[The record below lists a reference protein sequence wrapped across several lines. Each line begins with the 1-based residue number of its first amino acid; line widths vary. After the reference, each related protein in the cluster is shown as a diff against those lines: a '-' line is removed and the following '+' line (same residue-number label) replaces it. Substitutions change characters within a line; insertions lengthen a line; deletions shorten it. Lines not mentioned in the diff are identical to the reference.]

1 MTYDLR
7 WVLVLLANLLLI
19 LLAAEVNH
27 YLALASLH
35 VYLGGLLLTFGMLR
49 LQLRQG
55 FFANGITALVL
66 DALNPIPFGQTFL
79 LILICHTVI
88 FSVRG
93 HFARETVR
101 SGLLVAASVN
111 LVLMIAFGIFAS
123 SEIPRPGIFWSRIA
137 VDSALS
143 TVVLLA
149 VAPWFLSLQKTTLA
163 FVGIDLDAEQREA
176 K

>member
-19 LLAAEVNH
+19 LLVAELNH

-35 VYLGGLLLTFGMLR
+35 VFLGGVFLTFGMLR
-49 LQLRQG
+49 LHLRQA
-55 FFANGITALVL
+55 FLANGITALVL

-79 LILICHTVI
+79 LMMICHTIVL
-88 FSVRG
+88 SVRG
-93 HFARETVR
+93 NFARESVR
-101 SGLLVAASVN
+101 SGLLVAGSVN
-111 LVLMIAFGIFAS
+111 LVLMVAYSIFSFGDS
-123 SEIPRPGIFWSRIA
+123 PRPGLYASRMVMDI
-137 VDSALS
+137 ALS
-143 TVVLLA
+143 TLLMLIIT
-149 VAPWFLSLQKTTLA
+149 PWFLSLQKSTLA